1 MPKLQCNLGGLVA
14 DTAVLSDD
22 IVVCTVPVMPHPAVY
37 SVSLLI
43 GQQSFAM
50 RLLHTHIYTCM
61 HNHIHT
67 FVHTYITH
75 AAYLI
80 PVPYF

>member
-14 DTAVLSDD
+14 ETAVLSDD

-50 RLLHTHIYTCM
+50 R
-61 HNHIHT
+61 
-67 FVHTYITH
+67 
-75 AAYLI
+75 
-80 PVPYF
+80 